1 MKEKENMKV
10 SLFFAWYDFWVGLF
24 YDQKKKILYICPLP
38 CVVIKIEKKIKI
50 IILGGAGS
58 QHILPLRAS
67 SPSSVKVQRQLFFPA
82 SRHDQGV
89 WNHQVL

>member
-38 CVVIKIEKKIKI
+38 CVVIKIEKK
-50 IILGGAGS
+50 
-58 QHILPLRAS
+58 
-67 SPSSVKVQRQLFFPA
+67 
-82 SRHDQGV
+82 
-89 WNHQVL
+89 